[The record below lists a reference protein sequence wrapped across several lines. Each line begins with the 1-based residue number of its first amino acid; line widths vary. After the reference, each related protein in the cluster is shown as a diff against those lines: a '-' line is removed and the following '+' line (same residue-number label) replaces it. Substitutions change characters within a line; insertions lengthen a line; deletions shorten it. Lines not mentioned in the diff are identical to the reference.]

1 MLPSAE
7 NILDETPKPRVLKLE
22 SMVIAHFGDLLA
34 DLKKFLESKCLAPAG
49 NGQSMPQS
57 DPAGLQTGM
66 SFQSQMHS

>member
-49 NGQSMPQS
+49 NGQSAPQS
-57 DPAGLQTGM
+57 DPAGSQTGM
-66 SFQSQMHS
+66 SFQSQTRS